1 MSTCRRIENCSFF
14 NINMK
19 AMPIT
24 AKFFVKNYC
33 EGNYS
38 KCARNYLFTYMEK
51 KDFSTDDK
59 TKDIIAKL
67 SDTLY
72 PDQLQKVKKA
82 LPDSRSK

>member
-1 MSTCRRIENCSFF
+1 
-14 NINMK
+14 MK
-19 AMPIT
+19 DMPIT
-24 AKFFVKNYC
+24 AKFIINNYC
-33 EGNYS
+33 EGAHS
-38 KCARNYLFTYMEK
+38 KCARNYLFTYVEK

-72 PDQLQKVKKA
+72 PDQLGIVKKA

>member
-1 MSTCRRIENCSFF
+1 
-14 NINMK
+14 MK

-24 AKFFVKNYC
+24 AKFFMKNYC
-33 EGNYS
+33 EGDYS

-59 TKDIIAKL
+59 TKAIIAKL

-72 PDQLQKVKKA
+72 PDQMEIVKKA
-82 LPDSRSK
+82 LPASGSK

>member
-1 MSTCRRIENCSFF
+1 M
-14 NINMK
+14 
-19 AMPIT
+19 
-24 AKFFVKNYC
+24 KNYC
-33 EGNYS
+33 EGDHS

-51 KDFSTDDK
+51 RGFSTDDK

-82 LPDSRSK
+82 LPDSSHK

>member
-1 MSTCRRIENCSFF
+1 
-14 NINMK
+14 MK

-24 AKFFVKNYC
+24 AKFFMKNYC

-51 KDFSTDDK
+51 NLLSMDDK
-59 TKDIIAKL
+59 TKDVIAKL

-72 PDQLQKVKKA
+72 PDQLRMVEKA
-82 LPDSRSK
+82 LPS

>member
-14 NINMK
+14 NIKMK

-24 AKFFVKNYC
+24 AKFFMKNYC
-33 EGNYS
+33 EGDHS

-51 KDFSTDDK
+51 NDFSTDDK

-72 PDQLQKVKKA
+72 PDQLEIVKKA
-82 LPDSRSK
+82 LPDSGSK

>member
-14 NINMK
+14 NIKMK

-24 AKFFVKNYC
+24 AKFFIKNYC
-33 EGNYS
+33 EGEYS
-38 KCARNYLFTYMEK
+38 KCARYYLFTYVEK

-72 PDQLQKVKKA
+72 PDQLGIVIKA
-82 LPDSRSK
+82 LPDSGSK